1 MPPAKAEVDS
11 RAAQLIGF
19 PRKSMVL
26 LTYPTYEIANTA
38 PKERS
43 GPYGQKKNLNYMCEW
58 KWK

>member
-1 MPPAKAEVDS
+1 MPPAKPGVDS

-19 PRKSMVL
+19 PRKFTVL
-26 LTYPTYEIANTA
+26 LTYPTYEIANTM

-43 GPYGQKKNLNYMCEW
+43 GPYGPKTKTLNYMC